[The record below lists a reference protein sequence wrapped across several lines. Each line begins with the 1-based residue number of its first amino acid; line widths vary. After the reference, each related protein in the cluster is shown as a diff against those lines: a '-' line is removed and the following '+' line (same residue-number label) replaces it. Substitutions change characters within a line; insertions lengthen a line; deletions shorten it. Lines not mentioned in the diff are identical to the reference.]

1 MKHTEIFRCP
11 KCGLQGATLVG
22 RENRT
27 IEPDEAGGSS
37 RLVSVCTLR
46 CGCGHQFE
54 REFGRRQPLV
64 RL

>member
-11 KCGLQGATLVG
+11 KCGLQGATLVC

-27 IEPDEAGGSS
+27 FESDEPEGTA
-37 RLVSVCTLR
+37 RLVSVCTFHCD
-46 CGCGHQFE
+46 CGQQFE
-54 REFGRRQPLV
+54 REFGRRQSMD